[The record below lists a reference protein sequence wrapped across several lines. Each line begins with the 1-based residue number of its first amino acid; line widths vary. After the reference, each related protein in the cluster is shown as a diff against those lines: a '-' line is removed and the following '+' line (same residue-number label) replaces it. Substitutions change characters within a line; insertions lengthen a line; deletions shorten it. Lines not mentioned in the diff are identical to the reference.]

1 MLKQTSMLNSF
12 VSHPHQH
19 NIFPHQSTIH
29 TSLLSHHLSAGNK
42 DLFTTTNNNNN
53 AEALFERDLS
63 SSASSMISTS
73 ALSPAISTTGTLEFN
88 AAENHKQGIK
98 RARSDTNRSD
108 LSSDSNSTHAST
120 ALLTIKRECQEL
132 PARDV

>member
-1 MLKQTSMLNSF
+1 MLNSF

-19 NIFPHQSTIH
+19 NIFPHQSTLH
-29 TSLLSHHLSAGNK
+29 TSLLSHHLSAGSQ
-42 DLFTTTNNNNN
+42 DLLTINNNNN
-53 AEALFERDLS
+53 NNNTNNSEALFERDLS
-63 SSASSMISTS
+63 SSASSMTSTS
-73 ALSPAISTTGTLEFN
+73 VLSPAMSTTGTLESN
-88 AAENHKQGIK
+88 TAENHKQGIK